1 MIADMHSHVLP
12 GIDDGSRS
20 VQESIEMLKKEAD
33 QGIRDVVATPHFYAW
48 KDRPEHFL
56 EKRREAEILLREE
69 MAKYPGLPQLHIGA
83 EVHFFRGISQSDAIS
98 GLTIDG
104 KRCIL
109 IELEEEPWQENVYQE
124 LERIYRDRNIIPVIA
139 HIERYRFAF
148 SSNRH
153 IRRLEEL
160 PVLIQSNASFFLN
173 RWTRPVAMRMLRQ
186 GKIHLLGSD
195 AHDLV
200 KRPPRLGMAAKQI
213 RTNLGQETLAQI
225 CGNERIVFEA

>member
-1 MIADMHSHVLP
+1 MIIDMHSHVLP
-12 GIDDGSRS
+12 GIDDGSKTLEES
-20 VQESIEMLKKEAD
+20 VEMLNREAA
-33 QGIRDVVATPHFYAW
+33 QGIQEVVATPHFYAW
-48 KDRPEHFL
+48 QDRPERFL
-56 EKRREAEILLREE
+56 ERRREAEILLREE

-104 KRCIL
+104 KRCML

-124 LERIYRDRNIIPVIA
+124 LERLYRDRNIIPVIA

-173 RWTRPVAMRMLRQ
+173 RRTRHIAMRMLRQ

-200 KRPPRLGMAAKQI
+200 KRPPLLGDAVAEIQAK
-213 RTNLGQETLAQI
+213 LGKEVLAWI
-225 CGNERIVFEA
+225 CSNQQTVLKL

>member
-1 MIADMHSHVLP
+1 MIVDMHSHVLP

-20 VQESIEMLKKEAD
+20 LEESIGMLSREAA

-48 KDRPEHFL
+48 QDHPERFL
-56 EKRREAEILLREE
+56 EKRWEAERLLREE
-69 MAKYPGLPQLHIGA
+69 MAKHPGLPQVHIGA
-83 EVHFFRGISQSDAIS
+83 EVHFFRGISQSDAVS

-104 KRCIL
+104 KRCML

-124 LERIYRDRNIIPVIA
+124 LERLYRDRNIVPVIA
-139 HIERYRFAF
+139 HVERYRLAF

-173 RWTRPVAMRMLRQ
+173 RRTRPVAMRMLRQ
-186 GKIHLLGSD
+186 GRIHLLGSD

-200 KRPPRLGMAAKQI
+200 KRPPQLGNAVAEIQAK
-213 RTNLGQETLAQI
+213 LGEEALMWI
-225 CGNERIVFEA
+225 NGNQQAVFQL